1 MKIIWWNAVRAY
13 VKKWVRVINS
23 VKHWLTSTNLSPS
36 IPGTVNFFFY
46 PEMIRT
52 FFYVVYVRL
61 GEYFEC
67 FCYEERLSP
76 VVAAEAAYPDR
87 QAAAL
92 LSNGSVLKAW
102 RHKFIFVDVINCNS
116 KFAWIFSSPVHK
128 CTVPANFYNVVIYFF
143 LFQWMYEQT
152 IHRTFNWIF

>member
-1 MKIIWWNAVRAY
+1 
-13 VKKWVRVINS
+13 
-23 VKHWLTSTNLSPS
+23 
-36 IPGTVNFFFY
+36 
-46 PEMIRT
+46 MIRT

-92 LSNGSVLKAW
+92 LSNGSVLKA
-102 RHKFIFVDVINCNS
+102 
-116 KFAWIFSSPVHK
+116 
-128 CTVPANFYNVVIYFF
+128 
-143 LFQWMYEQT
+143 
-152 IHRTFNWIF
+152 